1 MTALSGHRLVAREL
15 TVTRSRRVLVDRL
28 SLDLGATGSVAL
40 VGPNG
45 AGKSTVLRL
54 LAGLERP
61 DGGTILVDGVELGSL
76 PAAVRSQRIGYLPQ
90 HFEPH
95 WDLTAAQL
103 VELGAHRLEGLGS
116 DAIRRVLTEHSL
128 DDLSDRRWSTLSGGE
143 RARVLLAT
151 VLVADPPV
159 LLADEPAAALD
170 IRHRLDVAGLL
181 AARGK
186 DRLSVVVVHD
196 LDLAF
201 RFFDR
206 VVVLHQGRVVADGP
220 AGDLLHDPR
229 LDAAFGVRFE
239 RIATAAGYSL
249 LATGQHS

>member
-1 MTALSGHRLVAREL
+1 MTALEARDL
-15 TVTRSRRVLVDRL
+15 TFARGRRNLVDRL
-28 SLDLGATGSVAL
+28 SLDLGTTGSVAL

-54 LAGLERP
+54 LAGLDRP
-61 DGGTILVDGVELGSL
+61 DSGAILLDGAELSSL
-76 PAAVRSQRIGYLPQ
+76 PAAARSRRVGYLPQ

-95 WDLTAAQL
+95 WDLTAGQL
-103 VELGAHRLEGLGS
+103 VELGAHRQEGLGG
-116 DAIRRVLTEHSL
+116 DAIRRVLAAHAL
-128 DDLSDRRWSTLSGGE
+128 DDLAKRRWSTLSGGE
-143 RARVLLAT
+143 RARVLLAM
-151 VLVADPPV
+151 VLVADPLV

-170 IRHRLDVAGLL
+170 IRHRLDVAALL

-206 VVVLHQGRVVADGP
+206 VVVMHQGKVAADGP
-220 AGDLLHDPR
+220 AGELLHDAR

-249 LATGQHS
+249 VATSRRD

>member
-1 MTALSGHRLVAREL
+1 MTALVARDL
-15 TVTRSRRVLVDRL
+15 TVVRSGRTLVDRL
-28 SLDLGATGSVAL
+28 SLDLGTTGSIAL

-54 LAGLERP
+54 LAGLDRP
-61 DGGTILVDGVELGSL
+61 DSGSVQIDGIDIATLS
-76 PAAVRSQRIGYLPQ
+76 AVQRSRRIGYLPQ

-95 WDLTAAQL
+95 WDLTAGQL
-103 VELGAHRLEGLGS
+103 VELGAHRLEGLGAA
-116 DAIRRVLTEHSL
+116 AIRELLASH
-128 DDLSDRRWSTLSGGE
+128 DLKDLADRRWSTLSGGE
-143 RARVLLAT
+143 RGRVLLAM
-151 VLVADPPV
+151 VLVGDPPA

-181 AARGK
+181 AARGRR
-186 DRLSVVVVHD
+186 RLSVVVVHD

-201 RFFDR
+201 RYFER
-206 VVVLHQGRVVADGP
+206 VVVLQEGRVVADGA

-239 RIATAAGYSL
+239 RVATSSGHALVAKER
-249 LATGQHS
+249 

>member
-1 MTALSGHRLVAREL
+1 MTADVGHKLAARDL

-28 SLDLGATGSVAL
+28 SLDLGTTGSVAL

-54 LAGLERP
+54 LAGLESP
-61 DGGTILVDGVELGSL
+61 DGGTIQLDGAELGSL
-76 PAAVRSQRIGYLPQ
+76 PASARSRRIGYLPQ

-103 VELGAHRLEGLGS
+103 VELGAHRLEGLGR
-116 DAIRRVLTEHSL
+116 DAIHQVLTAHAL
-128 DDLSDRRWSTLSGGE
+128 DDLADRRWSTLSGGE
-143 RARVLLAT
+143 RARVLLAM
-151 VLVADPPV
+151 VLVADPPI

-181 AARGK
+181 AARGN

-206 VVVLHQGRVVADGP
+206 VVVLHRGRVVADGT
-220 AGDLLHDPR
+220 AGDLLHDAR

-239 RIATAAGYSL
+239 RIATSAGYSL
-249 LATGQHS
+249 VATGQGV